1 MEMGGHEAECVD
13 IEGEALA
20 GDVEDRVEAEPV
32 LVVGEDVLAIV
43 APQDHVINGP
53 GYVDASLS

>member
-1 MEMGGHEAECVD
+1 MNL
-13 IEGEALA
+13 EGEALA
-20 GDVEDRVEAEPV
+20 GYVEDRVEAESV

-43 APQDHVINGP
+43 APQDHVVNGP